1 MKVMLEK
8 AVKVDQSFAAAEAA
22 RVVQAASRF
31 KSRVSLVHEE
41 KTANAKSIMGIIS
54 LDLHGGYTVKIVA
67 DGEDEQ
73 QVLPE
78 LENILGEKENG

>member
-1 MKVMLEK
+1 MIER
-8 AVKVDQSFAAAEAA
+8 AIQVDSAFEASAAAK
-22 RVVQAASRF
+22 VVQAASRF
-31 KSRVSLVHEE
+31 KSHVSLVHEE

-73 QVLPE
+73 QAIPE
-78 LENILGEKENG
+78 LENILGDKNNG